1 MDNMSLYQIDK
12 NLKEV
17 LENGF
22 VIDEET
28 GEILFET
35 EDLEKLEMSIE
46 NKINNIIGFIKD
58 TEIQA
63 DNYKKVA
70 EDYQKRSD
78 NKNKK
83 VEKLKKYL
91 SDYLQ
96 ANDMT
101 DKKEYLNGTTS
112 FKKSSSLNITSD
124 VDLENY
130 LLGSEEHKQYLK
142 TEYKFDKKGL
152 KKEVQNGTKIPFC
165 EIRESNNLQ
174 IK

>member
-12 NLKEV
+12 NLKEL

-22 VIDEET
+22 VIDDET

-35 EDLEKLEMSIE
+35 EDLEKLEMSVE

-63 DNYKKVA
+63 ENYKKVS
-70 EDYQKRSD
+70 EDYKKRSD
-78 NKNKK
+78 IKKKK
-83 VEKLKKYL
+83 VERLEKYL

-96 ANDMT
+96 ANNMT
-101 DKKEYLNGTTS
+101 GKREYTNGITS
-112 FKKSSSLNITSD
+112 FRKSKKIKITSD
-124 VDLENY
+124 IDLENY
-130 LLGSEEHKQYLK
+130 LLKSKKNKKYLK
-142 TEYKFDKKGL
+142 IKYSFDNAGL
-152 KKEVQNGTKIPFC
+152 KKELLGGNSIPFC
-165 EIRESNNLQ
+165 EIEENNTLQ

>member
-22 VIDEET
+22 VVDEET

-35 EDLEKLEMSIE
+35 ADLEKLEMSVE

-58 TEIQA
+58 TRIQA
-63 DNYKKVA
+63 DNYKKIA
-70 EDYQKRSD
+70 EDYKARSD
-78 NKNKK
+78 SKK
-83 VEKLKKYL
+83 KKAEKLEKYL

-96 ANDMT
+96 ANEMT

-112 FKKSSSLNITSD
+112 FRKSNSLNITSD

-130 LLGSEEHKQYLK
+130 LLGNEDYKQYLK
-142 TEYKFDKKGL
+142 TEYKFDKAGL
-152 KKEVQNGTKIPFC
+152 KKEVQNGANIPFC
-165 EIRESNNLQ
+165 EIRENNNLQ

>member
-12 NLKEV
+12 NLKKI
-17 LENGF
+17 LEKGF
-22 VIDEET
+22 VMDEET
-28 GEILFET
+28 GEILFEK

-63 DNYKKVA
+63 DNYKKIS
-70 EDYQKRSD
+70 EDYKYRSD
-78 NKNKK
+78 NKKKK
-83 VEKLKKYL
+83 VEKLKEYL
-91 SDYLQ
+91 SNYLQ

-101 DKKEYLNGTTS
+101 NKKEYLNGVTS
-112 FKKSSSLNITSD
+112 FRKSSTLNITND
-124 VDLENY
+124 IDLENY

-142 TEYKFDKKGL
+142 TEYKFDKAGL

-165 EIRESNNLQ
+165 EIKENNNLQ

>member
-22 VIDEET
+22 VFDEET

-63 DNYKKVA
+63 DNYKKVSD
-70 EDYQKRSD
+70 DYKARSE
-78 NKNKK
+78 NKKKK

-96 ANDMT
+96 ANEMT
-101 DKKEYLNGTTS
+101 AKKEYLNGTTS
-112 FKKSSSLNITSD
+112 FRKSNSLAITSD

-142 TEYKFDKKGL
+142 TEYKFDKAGL
-152 KKEVQNGTKIPFC
+152 KKEVQSGTKIPFC